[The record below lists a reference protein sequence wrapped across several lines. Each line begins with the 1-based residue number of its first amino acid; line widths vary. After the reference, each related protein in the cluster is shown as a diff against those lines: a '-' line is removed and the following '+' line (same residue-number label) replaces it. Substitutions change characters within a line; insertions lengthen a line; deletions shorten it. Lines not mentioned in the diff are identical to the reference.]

1 MKRFLLWLVGVV
13 LGVGI
18 FLGAVMGVSYAFT
31 TEGGCPDSTAQF
43 GTEALEPNGWCWQV
57 PLIGGKLD
65 KVFASPATLT
75 VQKLGTLYT
84 AHPAI
89 TLPDWA
95 SYTTLT
101 IQNAYGS
108 IVFVGS
114 VSDYQSF
121 LFPANGEYKAELSVW
136 RGPEG
141 GMATQFEG
149 GSTGSVRKNLG
160 LEKPAKPTG
169 WYRYAFR
176 FTLQASAEVE
186 LSAER
191 AEQGGIVGLR
201 ISGMTGDAAPTV
213 ETDLGNVQCV
223 RAADG
228 WRAYIPAAYNASS
241 GGHEVNITV
250 NGETITRSI
259 IVLPKDFGT
268 VDVEPEPD
276 ASDAANTQ
284 FRNAVWGLYEAPAR
298 EKMWQGGFVNPVESY
313 TTLVDYGQVRVVN
326 GRQSSRSN
334 STKLYTIPGE
344 PCRAPANGVVVL
356 AEELALTGNTV
367 VIDHGCGMR
376 SYLYGLQ
383 TLSVSAGQTVEKG
396 QAVGV
401 LGEELTACGT
411 ISELSRRIS
420 VIRSRNISM
429 SCVFQNLAGLQNRYP
444 QNQWQEILGNC
455 DVQFFL
461 GCTDQLT
468 AEYVSQR
475 TGIASVAVSS
485 TSKAL
490 STLRVSDYTP
500 QYRESSGVGKRPVLT
515 PDEVLRLPVD
525 EALVI
530 LRGHKVLKVHKMD
543 YSLHP
548 AYKHLRECK
557 ASAHIPEWRK
567 ALPETLKI
575 FPEETANPPRH
586 HLSAVAVLPNQK
598 RWLPPT
604 KNPS

>member
-1 MKRFLLWLVGVV
+1 
-13 LGVGI
+13 
-18 FLGAVMGVSYAFT
+18 
-31 TEGGCPDSTAQF
+31 
-43 GTEALEPNGWCWQV
+43 
-57 PLIGGKLD
+57 
-65 KVFASPATLT
+65 
-75 VQKLGTLYT
+75 
-84 AHPAI
+84 
-89 TLPDWA
+89 
-95 SYTTLT
+95 
-101 IQNAYGS
+101 
-108 IVFVGS
+108 
-114 VSDYQSF
+114 
-121 LFPANGEYKAELSVW
+121 
-136 RGPEG
+136 
-141 GMATQFEG
+141 MATQFEG

-191 AEQGGIVGLR
+191 VEQGGIVGLR

-259 IVLPKDFGT
+259 IVLPKDFGM

-326 GRQSSRSN
+326 GRQGSRSN

-356 AEELALTGNTV
+356 AAELALTGNTV

-401 LGEELTACGT
+401 LGEELTMDFKLG
-411 ISELSRRIS
+411 SKS
-420 VIRSRNISM
+420 VNPWM
-429 SCVFQNLAGLQNRYP
+429 LFQTSGGLFWKEN
-444 QNQWQEILGNC
+444 
-455 DVQFFL
+455 
-461 GCTDQLT
+461 
-468 AEYVSQR
+468 S
-475 TGIASVAVSS
+475 
-485 TSKAL
+485 
-490 STLRVSDYTP
+490 
-500 QYRESSGVGKRPVLT
+500 
-515 PDEVLRLPVD
+515 
-525 EALVI
+525 
-530 LRGHKVLKVHKMD
+530 
-543 YSLHP
+543 
-548 AYKHLRECK
+548 
-557 ASAHIPEWRK
+557 
-567 ALPETLKI
+567 
-575 FPEETANPPRH
+575 
-586 HLSAVAVLPNQK
+586 
-598 RWLPPT
+598 
-604 KNPS
+604 

>member
-121 LFPANGEYKAELSVW
+121 LFPANGDYKAELTVW
-136 RGPEG
+136 RLPEN
-141 GMATQFEG
+141 MLATQFEG
-149 GSTGSVRKNLG
+149 GSTGELRQDVR
-160 LEKPAKPTG
+160 LEKPAKPIG
-169 WYRYAFR
+169 WYYYSFR

-191 AEQGGIVGLR
+191 MEQGGTVAAAFTGMVGE
-201 ISGMTGDAAPTV
+201 TAPTV
-213 ETDLGNVQCV
+213 ETDLGNVQAV
-223 RAADG
+223 RLGSG
-228 WRAYIPAAYNASS
+228 WRAYIPAAYNAAA
-241 GGHEVNITV
+241 GAHEVTFTVGGETVVKKITV
-250 NGETITRSI
+250 I
-259 IVLPKDFGT
+259 PKDFGT
-268 VDVEPEPD
+268 VEIEAEPE
-276 ASDAANTQ
+276 ASEAANTE
-284 FRNAVWGLYEAPAR
+284 FRNAVWPLYEQPAR
-298 EKMWQGGFVNPVESY
+298 EKLWSGGFACPAENY
-313 TTLVDYGQVRVVN
+313 MTLVDFGWTKVTGGKQE
-326 GRQSSRSN
+326 SKSN
-334 STKLYTIPGE
+334 STKLYTIPGD

-356 AEELALTGNTV
+356 ARNLALTGNTV

-383 TLSVSAGQTVEKG
+383 TLSVSAGQSVEKG

-401 LGEELTACGT
+401 LGEELTMDFKLG
-411 ISELSRRIS
+411 SKS
-420 VIRSRNISM
+420 VNPWM
-429 SCVFQNLAGLQNRYP
+429 LFQTSGGLFWKEN
-444 QNQWQEILGNC
+444 G
-455 DVQFFL
+455 
-461 GCTDQLT
+461 
-468 AEYVSQR
+468 
-475 TGIASVAVSS
+475 
-485 TSKAL
+485 
-490 STLRVSDYTP
+490 
-500 QYRESSGVGKRPVLT
+500 
-515 PDEVLRLPVD
+515 
-525 EALVI
+525 
-530 LRGHKVLKVHKMD
+530 
-543 YSLHP
+543 
-548 AYKHLRECK
+548 
-557 ASAHIPEWRK
+557 
-567 ALPETLKI
+567 
-575 FPEETANPPRH
+575 
-586 HLSAVAVLPNQK
+586 
-598 RWLPPT
+598 
-604 KNPS
+604 

>member
-1 MKRFLLWLVGVV
+1 MLRTIKRFLLWLGSVALGVV
-13 LGVGI
+13 LLLTV
-18 FLGAVMGVSYAFT
+18 VMGVSYEFT
-31 TEGGCPDSTAQF
+31 TEGSCPASAVQF
-43 GTEALEPNGWCWQV
+43 GGTELEANGWCWQV

-65 KVFASPATLT
+65 KVFASHVTLT

-101 IQNAYGS
+101 IRTASGET
-108 IVFVGS
+108 VFTGTAS
-114 VSDYQSF
+114 EYESF
-121 LFPANGEYKAELSVW
+121 LFPANGEYKAELSIW
-136 RGPEG
+136 RVPEG

-149 GSTGSVRKNLG
+149 GSTGAVRKNLG

-191 AEQGGIVGLR
+191 VEQGGIVGLR

-241 GGHEVNITV
+241 GGHEVNVTV
-250 NGETITRSI
+250 NGEVISRSI

-326 GRQSSRSN
+326 GQQGSRSN

-356 AEELALTGNTV
+356 AAELALTGNTV

-383 TLSVSAGQTVEKG
+383 TLSVSAGQSVEKG

-401 LGEELTACGT
+401 LGEELTMDFKLG
-411 ISELSRRIS
+411 SKS
-420 VIRSRNISM
+420 VNPWM
-429 SCVFQNLAGLQNRYP
+429 LFQTSGGLFWKEN
-444 QNQWQEILGNC
+444 G
-455 DVQFFL
+455 
-461 GCTDQLT
+461 
-468 AEYVSQR
+468 
-475 TGIASVAVSS
+475 
-485 TSKAL
+485 
-490 STLRVSDYTP
+490 
-500 QYRESSGVGKRPVLT
+500 
-515 PDEVLRLPVD
+515 
-525 EALVI
+525 
-530 LRGHKVLKVHKMD
+530 
-543 YSLHP
+543 
-548 AYKHLRECK
+548 
-557 ASAHIPEWRK
+557 
-567 ALPETLKI
+567 
-575 FPEETANPPRH
+575 
-586 HLSAVAVLPNQK
+586 
-598 RWLPPT
+598 
-604 KNPS
+604 